1 MDEKKQEMIQKI
13 LKLLELGNAEK
24 NSNPH
29 ERELASKKAQ
39 QLMAEHALSFADL
52 REGKPKSDIYTR
64 IDIDGS
70 EEVRVPWENVLANG
84 VGKTF
89 DCFVVS
95 YGSTRGHESYD
106 PWRLAFLGAKTDIEI
121 AVFFFKYLRRTV
133 GVMSERAATGSRAQ
147 DSHAMGMVST
157 IITRLRDLYKQR
169 DEIISASADSR
180 ALMVI
185 KKNDVDDFVKKEFP
199 KLVNLKNSTT
209 YDENYYKGR
218 EAGHRVNLSRP
229 IGHDG
234 NHATGQLQG

>member
-13 LKLLELGNAEK
+13 LKLLELGDAER

-70 EEVRVPWENVLANG
+70 EEVRVVWEGMLANG
-84 VGKTF
+84 VGTTF

-95 YGSTRGHESYD
+95 CGGRRGHESYD
-106 PWRLAFLGAKTDIEI
+106 PWKLAFLGAKTDIEI
-121 AVFFFKYLRRTV
+121 SVFFFKYLRRTV
-133 GVMSERAATGSRAQ
+133 GVMSERAAVGARAQ
-147 DSHAMGMVST
+147 DSHAVGMVAT
-157 IITRLRDLYKQR
+157 IVERLKEMYRKR
-169 DEIISASADSR
+169 DEIIAASADSK
-180 ALMVI
+180 ALMVV
-185 KKNDVDDFVKKEFP
+185 KKNDVDAFVKKEFP
-199 KLVNLKNSTT
+199 SLQKLNNTIR
-209 YDENYYKGR
+209 YDDNYHRGR
-218 EAGHRVNLSRP
+218 EAGRRVNLSRP
-229 IGHDG
+229 IGQDG